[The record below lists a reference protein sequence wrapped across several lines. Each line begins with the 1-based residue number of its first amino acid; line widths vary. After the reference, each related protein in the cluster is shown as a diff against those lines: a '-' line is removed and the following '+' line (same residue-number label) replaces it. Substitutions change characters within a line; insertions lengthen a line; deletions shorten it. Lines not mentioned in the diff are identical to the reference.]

1 VRRREPSA
9 SRSRS
14 GLARSG
20 AGSCP
25 WRALPGCGAGA
36 RQGRP
41 SVFQEAP
48 SPRGLEQAGA
58 ARSGGLTPET
68 LWTAASVGT
77 TASAKR
83 HLLSL
88 FPAEQP
94 FDTPKPEELIHRV
107 LAIATNP
114 DDLVVD
120 PYLGSGTTA
129 AVAHKMRRRW
139 IGIEVS
145 ELGADYAGR
154 RLAKVVEGESGGVS
168 ESVGWTGGG
177 RFSTA
182 RVRAPGAFAA

>member
-1 VRRREPSA
+1 MWRRSSSGTAVGLPGGAVSARPRAGRRRA
-9 SRSRS
+9 FR
-14 GLARSG
+14 G
-20 AGSCP
+20 AN
-25 WRALPGCGAGA
+25 
-36 RQGRP
+36 
-41 SVFQEAP
+41 
-48 SPRGLEQAGA
+48 PRDTLE
-58 ARSGGLTPET
+58 
-68 LWTAASVGT
+68 AASVGT

>member
-1 VRRREPSA
+1 LPFACSAWMWRRSSSGTAVGLPGGAVSARPRAGRRRA
-9 SRSRS
+9 FR
-14 GLARSG
+14 G
-20 AGSCP
+20 AN
-25 WRALPGCGAGA
+25 
-36 RQGRP
+36 
-41 SVFQEAP
+41 
-48 SPRGLEQAGA
+48 PRDTLE
-58 ARSGGLTPET
+58 
-68 LWTAASVGT
+68 AASVGT